1 MKAKVCKKY
10 ISRFEQEHTYA
21 TVHGGGRHIR
31 EQVKENRFST
41 LFTKNKLTDWLA
53 RTLAEMLPNSC
64 KINFVSVCLLH
75 FLSSSPQVCFSS
87 FIPIFSSFFL
97 ALFFS
102 LTIPLH
108 IYFSSCFFSF
118 SHLYHLFTVFS
129 GRRWLLPPSLRRR
142 PRPTTSLTSSWT
154 RWTKIH
160 FQTRRWKTV
169 RIWII
174 CLRKASLYW
183 MNFWR
188 IPIENSQKT

>member
-1 MKAKVCKKY
+1 MKGKVESNIFQGLSKSTPMQLSMAEGAILESKWKRTGSQPC
-10 ISRFEQEHTYA
+10 SRK
-21 TVHGGGRHIR
+21 V
-31 EQVKENRFST
+31 
-41 LFTKNKLTDWLA
+41 
-53 RTLAEMLPNSC
+53 
-64 KINFVSVCLLH
+64 NFVSVCLLH

-87 FIPIFSSFFL
+87 SIAISSSFFL

-183 MNFWR
+183 MNF
-188 IPIENSQKT
+188 